1 MIMKEDRKLAVKKWI
16 KRWMNEWGE
25 PILIAVILALFIR
38 AFFIQAFKIPSG
50 SMRPTLLEGDKI
62 MVNKLLFG
70 PKIPFTNYRLPGLRE
85 PRRGDIVVFVYPV
98 DKRDFIKRLAA
109 MDGDTI
115 EISNGNIL
123 INGEPIEGIP
133 EMSKIYYY
141 NRGKYGRERAPLKI
155 PEDSYFVLG
164 DNSGSSQ
171 DSRYWGFVPG
181 ENMIGRAMFIWWPP
195 WRIRVLK

>member
-1 MIMKEDRKLAVKKWI
+1 MKEDRKLAVKKWI
-16 KRWMNEWGE
+16 KRWMKEWGE
-25 PILIAVILALFIR
+25 PILVAVILALFIR

-50 SMRPTLLEGDKI
+50 SMRPTLVEGDKI

-109 MDGDTI
+109 VGGDTM

-123 INGEPIEGIP
+123 INGEPIEDIP

-141 NRGKYGRERAPLKI
+141 NRGKYGREGAPLKV

-171 DSRYWGFVPG
+171 DSRYWGFVPE

-195 WRIRVLK
+195 WRIRALK